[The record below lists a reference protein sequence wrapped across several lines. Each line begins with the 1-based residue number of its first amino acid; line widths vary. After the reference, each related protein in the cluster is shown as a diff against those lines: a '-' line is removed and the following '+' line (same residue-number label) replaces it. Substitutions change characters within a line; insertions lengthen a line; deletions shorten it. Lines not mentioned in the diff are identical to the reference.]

1 MGKSADGYQQNI
13 YGNLIIESNKSDS
26 VSDLGAGEAFSIK
39 GTNKEGKRFTLAHH
53 EGGITRCESEQ
64 TLQVDCGSKKG
75 TQGTALQ
82 VTAHTGKISITSIE
96 DHVVIK
102 ASKSITLDAN
112 DIYLK
117 GTNLIQIGGPDNGD
131 TREIKLTAQKIEVQ
145 GKKGNLPDH
154 LKQSSFIKAVSG
166 PNSMVGDLAMD
177 VAKSYGVS
185 AATAAGTA
193 VGGPVGGAIAGQA
206 AQSALG

>member
-75 TQGTALQ
+75 TQGDEPRVEYSMKKPFSNTP
-82 VTAHTGKISITSIE
+82 
-96 DHVVIK
+96 VIC
-102 ASKSITLDAN
+102 
-112 DIYLK
+112 
-117 GTNLIQIGGPDNGD
+117 
-131 TREIKLTAQKIEVQ
+131 
-145 GKKGNLPDH
+145 
-154 LKQSSFIKAVSG
+154 SS
-166 PNSMVGDLAMD
+166 
-177 VAKSYGVS
+177 
-185 AATAAGTA
+185 
-193 VGGPVGGAIAGQA
+193 
-206 AQSALG
+206 